1 MINDVEQIQSLLLE
15 ESKQFDDPIAK
26 RRFFMTSPGC
36 SHKRIIELKKVLPGI
51 PDSYTKWIESIN
63 LNGVSLGYFELSP
76 SAANSTDIVG
86 NIIDANDTTMFRN
99 LMEKHG
105 LYLIATTD
113 YYGIFVANG
122 SSKYDEGEIV
132 IIDEEIFSNLDR
144 PRENNIQTLAKDF
157 KEFLLGIA
165 NLYQIRGELIKSDLN
180 KEQKKTEFIER
191 LKILGVDEKYH
202 QAWMSVF

>member
-76 SAANSTDIVG
+76 SAANSTDIVE
-86 NIIDANDTTMFRN
+86 NLIDANDTT
-99 LMEKHG
+99 EA
-105 LYLIATTD
+105 IAK
-113 YYGIFVANG
+113 F
-122 SSKYDEGEIV
+122 
-132 IIDEEIFSNLDR
+132 
-144 PRENNIQTLAKDF
+144 
-157 KEFLLGIA
+157 
-165 NLYQIRGELIKSDLN
+165 
-180 KEQKKTEFIER
+180 
-191 LKILGVDEKYH
+191 
-202 QAWMSVF
+202 

>member
-76 SAANSTDIVG
+76 SAANSTDIVE
-86 NIIDANDTTMFRN
+86 NLIDANDTTMFRN

-113 YYGIFVANG
+113 YYGIFVAKG
-122 SSKYDEGEIV
+122 SSNYDEGEIV

-144 PRENNIQTLAKDF
+144 QRENNIQTLAKDF

-165 NLYQIRGELIKSDLN
+165 NIYQIRGELIKSDLN